1 MKYLITILFVFA
13 FVSCLAQRTPKP
25 TTTPQTNNFIY
36 NRFNGYVSIDSGQM
50 LRIRDTNW
58 TPVNNYAAM
67 IVNSSD
73 SSVYW
78 WNLTKWQS
86 LVGGASNNF
95 VKYSD
100 STVVFVT
107 PTQLQD
113 SLGNYVKY
121 SDSLVT
127 FVTPTQL
134 IDSLANYVTL
144 YTTQTV
150 QSRKTW
156 DSVQIFN
163 SATTFNNSILNP
175 LSGEEINSHTK
186 ADSMNNMGGVA
197 SNRYLNVIRN
207 PTYSYTQD
215 VDMPSVATFNN
226 QIILSDIPDST
237 SKLQSTRGG
246 VLIQTSFGKRT
257 NSAETDFTIAN
268 VNKNGSFKAAT
279 IGTSILTDSAEIYDN
294 SLSYHIEI
302 PLTGLSTFISVPS
315 NGDAES
321 FTDLTL
327 GETGYLATD
336 GSSDSNFTIGTRK
349 ALRILELKQNSI
361 NSNAIAIDQ
370 EGSLDTVRFASSK
383 MYLTNIPSAATSDVL
398 FIAADGKV
406 SKGAIGGGGTVTSV
420 GLVSSEGDL
429 TISGSPIT
437 TGGNITANLSTT
449 GVSAGSYTSAN
460 ITVDSKGRVTA
471 AANGS
476 GGGGTV
482 TSVLG
487 TANRITSSGGATPV
501 IDISPTFEALL
512 SKVAQRIDQNNATTT
527 SAQLASV
534 ISNSTGTGLLVFN
547 TAPTIT
553 LLNATGLP
561 VSTGISG
568 LGAGVATWLAT
579 PSATNLATAV
589 TGETGSG
596 ALVFAT
602 SPTLVTPALGT
613 PTGVVLTNGTGL
625 PLPTGVVGNL
635 PVTNLNSGTAADAT
649 TFWRGDGTWA
659 VPPGGGG
666 SGVLSVIGTTNR
678 VTSTGG
684 SNPIIDISATFEA
697 LLSKVAQRID
707 QNNAA
712 TTSAQLATVVS
723 DESGTGVIVYNTSPT
738 LTSPTLTT
746 PALGTPTAAV
756 LTNATGLPLTTGVTG
771 NLPVTNLNSG
781 TSASSSTFWRGD
793 GTWATP
799 AGGGTVTSVS
809 GTTNRVTST
818 GGTTPVL
825 DISATFEALL
835 GKVANPLSQ
844 FASTTSAQL
853 AGVISNETGT
863 GVLVYNTS
871 PTFVTPILGTP
882 TSATLTN
889 ATGLPLSTGV
899 TGNLSVSNLNS
910 GSGASGTTFWR
921 GDGTW
926 ATPAGVGTVTSVSGT
941 TNRVTVATGTTTP
954 VIDISATFEAL
965 LGKVANPLSQFAST
979 TSAQLA
985 GVISNETGSGSLV
998 FGTSPTL
1005 TTPALGTPSAVVL
1018 TNGTGLPL
1026 TTGVTGNLAVSFLN
1040 SGISA
1045 SSSTFWRG
1053 DGTWAT
1059 PAGSSIDYSYKTLT
1073 YSATPTLNYNSGEKF
1088 VLTLTGNATIG
1099 FSNVVN
1105 GKTVYIL
1112 AVQDAA
1118 GNRTIT
1124 FPANTIAPVGVF
1136 SSGTTVSLTTTGF
1149 GVDKI
1154 SVTYNNLTSN
1164 YEIELAEDYDN

>member
-1 MKYLITILFVFA
+1 MKYLITILFLFI
-13 FVSCLAQRTPKP
+13 FSSCLAQRTPKP
-25 TTTPQTNNFIY
+25 TTTPQTNNFLY
-36 NRFNGYVSIDSGQM
+36 NRFNGYVSIDSGAM
-50 LRIRDTNW
+50 IRMRDTNW
-58 TPVNNYAAM
+58 TPINNYAAVV
-67 IVNSSD
+67 VNSAD

-78 WNLTKWQS
+78 WNLTKWQA
-86 LVGGASNNF
+86 LIGGANGSF

-121 SDSLVT
+121 SDSTVT

-134 IDSLANYVTL
+134 NDSLSNYVTL

-156 DSVQIFN
+156 DSAQVFN
-163 SATTFNNSILNP
+163 SATTFNNSIFNP
-175 LSGEEINSHTK
+175 LSDDQTNNHTK
-186 ADSMNNMGGVA
+186 SDSLNHMGGVA
-197 SNRYLNVIRN
+197 SNRFTNIIRN
-207 PTYSYTQD
+207 PTFSYEQG
-215 VDMPSVATFNN
+215 VDIPPVATFNN
-226 QIILSDIPDST
+226 KIILSDTPDST
-237 SKLQSTRGG
+237 STMQSTRGG
-246 VLIQTSFGKRT
+246 VLMQTSFGKRT

-279 IGTSILTDSAEIYDN
+279 IGASLLTDSAEIFDN
-294 SLSYHIEI
+294 DLTYHIEI
-302 PLTGLSTFISVPS
+302 PLTGLSTFISVPN

-327 GETGYLATD
+327 GETGYLNTD

-370 EGSLDTVRFASSK
+370 EGSLDTVRFASNK
-383 MYLTNIPSAATSDVL
+383 LYLTNIPSASTSNVL
-398 FIAADGKV
+398 FIDTDGKV
-406 SKGAIGGGGTVTSV
+406 SKGSIGGGGTVTSV
-420 GLVSSEGDL
+420 GLISSAGDL

-449 GVSAGSYTSAN
+449 GVAAGSYTSAN
-460 ITVDSKGRVTA
+460 ITVDSKGRITA

-487 TANRITSSGGATPV
+487 TANRITSSGGTTPV
-501 IDISPTFEALL
+501 IDISSTFEALL

-568 LGAGVATWLAT
+568 LGSGIATWLAT
-579 PSATNLATAV
+579 PSATNLASAV

-613 PTGVVLTNGTGL
+613 PSAVVLTNATGL
-625 PLPTGVVGNL
+625 PLTSGVVGNL
-635 PVTNLNSGTAADAT
+635 PVTNLNSGTDADAT

-666 SGVLSVIGTTNR
+666 SGVLSVVGTADR
-678 VTSTGG
+678 ITSSGG
-684 SNPIIDISATFEA
+684 SNPIINISATFEA
-697 LLSKVAQRID
+697 LLGKVAQRID

-712 TTSAQLATVVS
+712 TTSTQFASVIS
-723 DESGTGVIVYNTSPT
+723 DESGSGVIVYNTSPT
-738 LTSPTLTT
+738 ITSATLVT
-746 PALGTPTAAV
+746 PALGTPASGV
-756 LTNATGLPLTTGVTG
+756 LTNATGLPLSTGVTG

-781 TSASSSTFWRGD
+781 TSASSLTFWRGD

-799 AGGGTVTSVS
+799 AGGGTVTDVL

-818 GGTTPVL
+818 GGSTPTIDV
-825 DISATFEALL
+825 SATFEALL

-844 FASTTSAQL
+844 FAATTSAQL
-853 AGVISNETGT
+853 AGVISNETGS
-863 GVLVYNTS
+863 GVLVFNTS
-871 PTFVTPILGTP
+871 PTFVTPVLGTP
-882 TSATLTN
+882 TSVTLTN

-899 TGNLSVSNLNS
+899 TGNLAVANLNS
-910 GSGASGTTFWR
+910 GSGASSTTFWR

-926 ATPAGVGTVTSVSGT
+926 ATPAGTGTVTSVSGT
-941 TNRVTVATGTTTP
+941 TDRITVATGTTTP
-954 VIDISATFEAL
+954 VINISATFEAL
-965 LGKVANPLSQFAST
+965 LGKIANSLSQFAST

-985 GVISNETGSGSLV
+985 GVISNETGSGALV

-1026 TTGVTGNLAVSFLN
+1026 TTGVTGNLPVARLN

-1045 SSSTFWRG
+1045 SSTTFWRG

-1073 YSATPTLNYNSGEKF
+1073 YSATPTLNYNTGEKF

-1112 AVQDAA
+1112 AVQDAV

-1124 FPANTIAPVGVF
+1124 FPANTVAPVGVF